1 VDVWKDGSREMEEES
16 VAYNRYKKTARKE
29 LEIERESE
37 TRGCRAKVAGEST
50 IVMHSACQS
59 NPWMVTLKS

>member
-29 LEIERESE
+29 LEIERERE
-37 TRGCRAKVAGEST
+37 RERK
-50 IVMHSACQS
+50 
-59 NPWMVTLKS
+59 